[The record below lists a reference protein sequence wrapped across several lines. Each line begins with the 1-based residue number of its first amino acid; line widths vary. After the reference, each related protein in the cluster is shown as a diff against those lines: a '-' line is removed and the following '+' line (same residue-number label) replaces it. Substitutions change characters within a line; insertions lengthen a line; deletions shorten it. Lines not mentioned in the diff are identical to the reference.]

1 MEKNAQLSKAAL
13 KKQLADDK
21 EQEKRLQ
28 EDERTRAQE
37 DLIKQGDDA
46 HHVTILPKYK

>member
-1 MEKNAQLSKAAL
+1 MRNANVSKAAL

-28 EDERTRAQE
+28 EDERVRAQE
-37 DLIKQGDDA
+37 DLIKQGDDG
-46 HHVTILPKYK
+46 HHVIILPKYK